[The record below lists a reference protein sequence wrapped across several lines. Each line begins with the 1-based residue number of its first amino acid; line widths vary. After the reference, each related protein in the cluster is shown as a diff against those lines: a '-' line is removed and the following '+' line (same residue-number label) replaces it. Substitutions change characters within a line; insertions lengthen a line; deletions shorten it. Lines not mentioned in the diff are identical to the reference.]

1 MNRIILIGNG
11 FDLAHGLPTSYQNFI
26 DWYWEQWKYKL
37 VNCPQDTIK
46 DDLCEFHLQT
56 KGSSWYS
63 FLYNKISRLNPTE
76 GKELVEYLKEQPGVK
91 FKPCEFLKNICQSVE
106 TKGWVDIENEY
117 YKLLLSSLKFK
128 SGDFGHQ
135 ILNTQLNYLQ
145 TLLVQY
151 LKTIPTES
159 GEAIQVINNIIY
171 SPIKPQDISV
181 GEKDKL
187 ENHVKY
193 WTECKESEFRY
204 KMEKYNYSNF
214 RLNDWSNYKG
224 LKDKDKY
231 DMDYMFRN
239 FGSFFLPDNIMLL
252 NFNYTST
259 INRYVQANNPSF
271 EINHIHGEL
280 NKPDSIIFGYGDEL
294 DENYQNISN
303 LNDNEYLKNF
313 KSIKYLES
321 DRYRKALQ
329 FMDAAPFQVYI
340 LGHSCGNSDR
350 TLLNTLFEHKNCVSV
365 KPYYFK
371 NGDKDNYLDIVQNI
385 SRNFKDM
392 KLMRD
397 RVVNKT
403 FCEAFSEK

>member
-11 FDLAHGLPTSYQNFI
+11 FDLAHSLPTSYQNFI
-26 DWYWEQWKYKL
+26 DWYWEQWKHQL
-37 VNCPQDTIK
+37 VSFTHNSIK
-46 DDLCEFHLQT
+46 DNLCEFTLRNEFNT
-56 KGSSWYS
+56 WLS
-63 FLYNKISRLNPTE
+63 FLYTKINPLNPPT
-76 GKELVEYLKEQPGVK
+76 GKELMEFLKEHSEVK
-91 FKPCEFLKNICQSVE
+91 FEVCEFLKNICQSVE

-117 YKLLLSSLKFK
+117 YRLLVSCSK
-128 SGDFGHQ
+128 SEIFELNHQ
-135 ILNTQLNYLQ
+135 KLNTQLNYLQ
-145 TLLVQY
+145 NLLIQY
-151 LKTIPTES
+151 LTTIQAES
-159 GEAIQVINNIIY
+159 GEAIQVIRNIIY
-171 SPIKPQDISV
+171 SPINPQDISV
-181 GEKDKL
+181 SEKDKL

-193 WTECKESEFRY
+193 WTECDESEFIY
-204 KMEKYNYSNF
+204 KMRKYNVDNF
-214 RLNDWSNYKG
+214 YLNDWSNFKG
-224 LKDKDKY
+224 LKDKDKQ
-231 DMDYMFRN
+231 DKDYIFRN
-239 FGSFFLPDNIMLL
+239 FWSFFLPDNIMFL

-259 INRYVQANNPSF
+259 INRYVQAHNPSF

-280 NKPDSIIFGYGDEL
+280 SKPDSIIFGYGDEL
-294 DENYQNISN
+294 DENYKNISN

-385 SRNFKDM
+385 SRNFTDM